1 MSNNI
6 PVHSS
11 INSGIGNN
19 WNIPEDCLE
28 NIDSEFTPFA
38 DDADENYS
46 SGSDDSSSIDASR
59 DDLSYVLKL
68 AEFENSLPFTHMFND
83 ENSYSTSEWI
93 EPSEEAYR
101 GIHPDKMK
109 NGALK
114 LLNGKLIQ
122 HSIPDNATERLREN
136 LKTAKKIIRFVQDAV
151 PFSSNY
157 LQRSKIFSPDVEDSG
172 SPRSIYWTVART
184 LGVLREEIYG
194 PTVNTLERTVRK
206 IVSFKTGN
214 CHELCMTGL
223 LFSYAKNQQSLS
235 CAEMFDGGFDEVQ
248 QQAPVEMFEIP
259 EPQGDHIFL
268 VIGRNQRCLPSN
280 YRLWGPDAVV
290 CDVWSGA
297 HYPASKIDQ
306 HLLDYVTG
314 TRVDLIPRPLVRNF
328 DPSRQKLTV
337 MKISSIQ

>member
-151 PFSSNY
+151 PFS
-157 LQRSKIFSPDVEDSG
+157 
-172 SPRSIYWTVART
+172 
-184 LGVLREEIYG
+184 
-194 PTVNTLERTVRK
+194 
-206 IVSFKTGN
+206 
-214 CHELCMTGL
+214 
-223 LFSYAKNQQSLS
+223 
-235 CAEMFDGGFDEVQ
+235 
-248 QQAPVEMFEIP
+248 
-259 EPQGDHIFL
+259 
-268 VIGRNQRCLPSN
+268 
-280 YRLWGPDAVV
+280 
-290 CDVWSGA
+290 
-297 HYPASKIDQ
+297 
-306 HLLDYVTG
+306 
-314 TRVDLIPRPLVRNF
+314 
-328 DPSRQKLTV
+328 
-337 MKISSIQ
+337 